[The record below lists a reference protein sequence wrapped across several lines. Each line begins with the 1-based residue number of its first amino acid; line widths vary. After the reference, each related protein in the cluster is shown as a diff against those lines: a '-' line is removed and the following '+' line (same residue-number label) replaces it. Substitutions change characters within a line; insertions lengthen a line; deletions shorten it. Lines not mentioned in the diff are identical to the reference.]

1 MVDPFVALGAV
12 AAVTTTLKLG
22 TAICLVIQRDPIQ
35 LAKEVASV
43 DYLSGG
49 RMLFGVG
56 GGWNKEEMEDHGT
69 KPARRWKIMRERV
82 LAMKEIWT
90 RDEAAYHG
98 QFVDFYPVWSWPKP
112 VQKPHPP
119 ILVGGDGPHTL
130 ERVVEYGDEWMPI
143 PGRGATRLE
152 DRIAEL
158 QRLAKAAGR
167 GPIPVTVFGCQPDPK
182 AVEAFAA
189 MGVDRCLFWLPP
201 APAASCLPVLKRA
214 AGAAGL

>member
-167 GPIPVTVFGCQPDPK
+167 GPIPVTVSGCPPDPK
-182 AVEAFAA
+182 AIEGFAA
-189 MGVDRCLFWLPP
+189 MGVHRCLFWLPP
-201 APAASCLPVLKRA
+201 APAETCLPFLKLVA
-214 AGAAGL
+214 KVADL